1 MAENTTLNLGTGGD
15 LIATDELTT
24 LNGAAAAA
32 GLKVQRVKVGFGT
45 DNSLRDVDA
54 NNPFPTTVVDVT
66 ATGTLAAAAQT
77 VVISMAGGLSAAT
90 VQITGTWVGTITFEG
105 TVNGTDWSAINGV
118 YAGTSF
124 PSSTITAN
132 GLVRLTPAG
141 LASMR
146 VHMTA
151 FTSGSATIA
160 MRASDGVGGVFANQ
174 ILPVRQL
181 ENGLISTAN
190 STVVALGIGGVFTGT
205 AEDVTEYADIRV
217 SVFSDQISATDGLQI
232 QQSVNGTNWDLV
244 DPCGIP
250 AASGKIFSIA
260 AAAKFYRVVYTNG
273 ATAQTAFRLQTK
285 LHKTYSKGSS
295 VRPQDAR
302 TNDNDFEEML
312 AFSMGYNGTTW
323 DRLRS
328 TITNGLAV
336 DVTRLPATPTGANTI
351 GAVTGPAA
359 APLSLDATQTN
370 HTQRLQAVTTLTTI
384 SAANTAVT
392 LTLPAVAAQFHYI
405 TRISISMHNTSAA
418 AVVGSA
424 VTLAFTSSNIP
435 GAVAW
440 TEGNALAAG
449 ISKLVCDE
457 SLVSPI
463 RSSVVNTATTI
474 VAPAC
479 GAGVLVR
486 LTAYYYTAV

>member
-90 VQITGTWVGTITFEG
+90 VQISGTWVGTITFEG

-174 ILPVRQL
+174 ILPTRVTDGVSVQA
-181 ENGLISTAN
+181 IKPASTAAVAADPAAVVAISPN
-190 STVVALGIGGVFTGT
+190 STMPQPDVNTTGTITTTDLVVAAPAGAGALVTGASTAGSFVFAAITGGYTAWVAQITGLTAGTIHFEGSVDSTTGSDGNWINLIGRQIGILNSLLTGN
-205 AEDVTEYADIRV
+205 
-217 SVFSDQISATDGLQI
+217 ATG
-232 QQSVNGTNWDLV
+232 NGNWRGNL
-244 DPCGIP
+244 
-250 AASGKIFSIA
+250 SS
-260 AAAKFYRVVYTNG
+260 YR
-273 ATAQTAFRLQTK
+273 F
-285 LHKTYSKGSS
+285 
-295 VRPQDAR
+295 
-302 TNDNDFEEML
+302 F
-312 AFSMGYNGTTW
+312 
-323 DRLRS
+323 RLRS
-328 TITNGLAV
+328 VGTLTGTPAIVIRMSAGVATVFLNGS
-336 DVTRLPATPTGANTI
+336 LPAGTNTI
-351 GAVTGPAA
+351 GAVNIADQRASTLHVSQTG
-359 APLSLDATQTN
+359 
-370 HTQRLQAVTTLTTI
+370 AV
-384 SAANTAVT
+384 NTAVT
-392 LTLPAVAAQFHYI
+392 ASLPAPAAGLFHYI
-405 TRISISMHNTSAA
+405 TSIQVVKVYNVLGVAA
-418 AVVGSA
+418 
-424 VTLAFTSSNIP
+424 
-435 GAVAW
+435 
-440 TEGNALAAG
+440 
-449 ISKLVCDE
+449 
-457 SLVSPI
+457 
-463 RSSVVNTATTI
+463 
-474 VAPAC
+474 
-479 GAGVLVR
+479 GAGVVVTSTNLPGTPNWTTEEAAGAVGTAPLVIDYQPTTPLR
-486 LTAYYYTAV
+486 SAVAATISTVACPAQLQTIWRINVSYFTAA